1 MRKILFIDD
10 EPDML
15 AVMEPRLEQAGFKMI
30 SAPNGVQ
37 GLRAAVDEKPD
48 LILLDILMPQM
59 DGYETCE
66 RLKKDPQTAN
76 IPVIIVSAVGSKNLE
91 DNCRFV
97 GANDCIRKP
106 YDFEALTVKIKKLLK
121 DK

>member
-1 MRKILFIDD
+1 VKKILFIED

-30 SAPNGVQ
+30 SAPNGIQ
-37 GLRAAVDEKPD
+37 GLRAAIDEKPD

-66 RLKKDPQTAN
+66 RLKKDPQTKD
-76 IPVIIVSAVGSKNLE
+76 IPVIIVTAVGSKTLGE
-91 DNCRFV
+91 NCKFV
-97 GANDCIRKP
+97 GANDFIRKP
-106 YDFEALTVKIKKLLK
+106 YNPEELIGKIKKLLGGK
-121 DK
+121 